1 MKKWLNYLPTIF
13 ILSIVLSL
21 VFYSSQ
27 GSTVQMNYTQFE
39 KIVDEVDF
47 KKSSMTISSTVIHLE
62 GTYEQNSK
70 TVGYKVIVP
79 RTEKNIEKLEKS
91 LQRNGGKLT
100 VEDPNQGSVWI
111 SILSQII
118 PFLIIA
124 VFFYFMFAKMGGG
137 GNNKAFEFAK
147 SKARVES
154 NVKVRFKDV
163 AGCEEEK
170 EEVKEIIDYLRSPK
184 KFTDMGAHIPKGI
197 LMVGPPGTG
206 KTLLAKAVAGEANV
220 PFFSI
225 SGSDFVEMFVGTG
238 ASRVRDMFKTAQKSA
253 PCIIFIDEIDAI
265 ALHRSF
271 QSLRGDV
278 AEIVNSLLTEMDGI
292 NDNKAVVT
300 IGATNNPNSIDYAVR
315 SRFEEEIEFVLPDD
329 NERKSIFENN
339 LKTFPLKYDLNIE
352 KLVKISKN
360 MSGRDIKEKILK
372 TALHHA
378 ISHDKETVDNKD
390 VEYALKASKIKNS
403 EVKGMFE

>member
-1 MKKWLNYLPTIF
+1 MKTNNK
-13 ILSIVLSL
+13 
-21 VFYSSQ
+21 
-27 GSTVQMNYTQFE
+27 TQE
-39 KIVDEVDF
+39 TKPSNP
-47 KKSSMTISSTVIHLE
+47 K
-62 GTYEQNSK
+62 SK
-70 TVGYKVIVP
+70 TAQKENTPFAESVVLKPVGY
-79 RTEKNIEKLEKS
+79 
-91 LQRNGGKLT
+91 
-100 VEDPNQGSVWI
+100 
-111 SILSQII
+111 
-118 PFLIIA
+118 PFD
-124 VFFYFMFAKMGGG
+124 FAMME
-137 GNNKAFEFAK
+137 NNL
-147 SKARVES
+147 
-154 NVKVRFKDV
+154 
-163 AGCEEEK
+163 
-170 EEVKEIIDYLRSPK
+170 EIIDKTLFEEYAREQWLGLVVKENSYLFDQKIIPDYGFQIVSVSPNNSIIAENTEIK
-184 KFTDMGAHIPKGI
+184 LLDIEERNLDTVKRIKTNVKISDIVGQENAKNKTKVLIKYLEEPDKFGEWAPKNI
-197 LMVGPPGTG
+197 LFYGFPGTG
-206 KTLLAKAVAGEANV
+206 KTMLVKALANELDVPLYLIKATSLIGEH
-220 PFFSI
+220 
-225 SGSDFVEMFVGTG
+225 VGDS
-238 ASRVRDMFKTAQKSA
+238 ASKIQELFEKAQKTAPS
-253 PCIIFIDEIDAI
+253 IIFIDEIDAI

-271 QSLRGDV
+271 QLLRGDV